1 VPAQAT
7 IEVRLHSHAASVVT
21 LRGEHDLDSR
31 PGVMLAL
38 AAASAN
44 GDVLVDLSEC
54 SFIDSS
60 IISAFLLAAKRLQ
73 ERDGALELVI
83 PPDARHLRRILE
95 MTSVQTILPS
105 HDTSDA
111 GIASIVD
118 GRSGVR
124 RAPVDA
130 RSAASAR
137 KDLRVVSQLIDQ
149 LQAKAD
155 STRARRAADR
165 VTVVRAHAVPD
176 PDALAGPADDKPR
189 RRAA

>member
-1 VPAQAT
+1 VPAQVT
-7 IEVRLHSHAASVVT
+7 IEVKFHSPTASVVT

-38 AAASAN
+38 AAASEH

-54 SFIDSS
+54 TFMDSS

-73 ERDGALELVI
+73 ERDGMLELVI
-83 PPDARHLRRILE
+83 PPDARHLHRILE

-105 HDTSDA
+105 HETWGA
-111 GIASIVD
+111 GIASIIEW
-118 GRSGVR
+118 RPGVR
-124 RAPVDA
+124 RAQGDA
-130 RSAASAR
+130 LSDASAR
-137 KDLRVVSQLIDQ
+137 QDLCAVSELIDQ

-155 STRARRAADR
+155 STRARRAADQ
-165 VTVVRAHAVPD
+165 VTVIRAHAAPD
-176 PDALAGPADDKPR
+176 PDALAQPADARPR

>member
-1 VPAQAT
+1 VAAQVT
-7 IEVRLHSHAASVVT
+7 IEVRFHSPTASVVT

-31 PGVMLAL
+31 PGVMLGL
-38 AAASAN
+38 AAASAH

-54 SFIDSS
+54 TFIDSS

-83 PPDARHLRRILE
+83 PPDARHLHRILE

-105 HDTSDA
+105 HETCGA
-111 GIASIVD
+111 GIASIIEW
-118 GRSGVR
+118 RPGVR
-124 RAPVDA
+124 RAPSDA

-137 KDLRVVSQLIDQ
+137 QDLRVVSQLIDQ

-155 STRARRAADR
+155 STRARRVADR

-176 PDALAGPADDKPR
+176 PDALAKPADANPR